1 MKSKNFR
8 VRFEDLPAFGEFVES
23 SFLHDKDLF
32 TAYSPVYAN
41 GFTEHFHKQLEAV
54 RKIALPGIITGRMK
68 KATQNQYKAQEDM
81 LKLLGHIERYC
92 QLAADELP
100 FKIADLKL
108 SELRTSLRKHDAEMA
123 IVGARFVRESLQPGV
138 AVMQEKGLEPRKIEE
153 LDRLMEDIRV
163 QNIEQN
169 ELMNE
174 RRRQVEDNMNLM
186 NDFWLLLQDL
196 MRTGKL
202 IHQDNPVRKAEYT
215 EKNIRSRLRQV
226 SSQKQEE
233 ANGKPPETPGPEEE
247 PNKEVPVAA

>member
-1 MKSKNFR
+1 
-8 VRFEDLPAFGEFVES
+8 
-23 SFLHDKDLF
+23 
-32 TAYSPVYAN
+32 
-41 GFTEHFHKQLEAV
+41 
-54 RKIALPGIITGRMK
+54 
-68 KATQNQYKAQEDM
+68 M

-215 EKNIRSRLRQV
+215 EKNIRSSCARYPRKSRKMRTESRHGNARTGGGTKLKRCCGGV
-226 SSQKQEE
+226 VF
-233 ANGKPPETPGPEEE
+233 GPPRCCFQHPPALWNIHRAG
-247 PNKEVPVAA
+247 VFIV